1 MLFSRRARGIQ
12 NPERTPTV
20 AEAEIDKNLVK
31 EAALHRHFLAP
42 LLSPLLC
49 PRTALSGS
57 AGRKW
62 GIANGV
68 GFRSDLYSRACRMH
82 VARSCRERMTIVENK
97 GKFIATHATCN

>member
-42 LLSPLLC
+42 LLSPC
-49 PRTALSGS
+49 YVREPRCRAPQ
-57 AGRKW
+57 AV
-62 GIANGV
+62 NG
-68 GFRSDLYSRACRMH
+68 A
-82 VARSCRERMTIVENK
+82 
-97 GKFIATHATCN
+97 